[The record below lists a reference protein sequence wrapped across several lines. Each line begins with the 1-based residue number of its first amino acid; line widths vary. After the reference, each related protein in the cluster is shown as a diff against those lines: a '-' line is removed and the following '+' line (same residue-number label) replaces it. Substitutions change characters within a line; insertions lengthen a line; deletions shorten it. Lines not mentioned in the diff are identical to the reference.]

1 MSSVARVTFDAR
13 VSMSEEPEGPVA
25 YTMTL
30 GVTADAEGVYAPN
43 ANIEGLAKVY

>member
-1 MSSVARVTFDAR
+1 MSEEPEEP
-13 VSMSEEPEGPVA
+13 EEPEGPVA

>member
-1 MSSVARVTFDAR
+1 MSEEP
-13 VSMSEEPEGPVA
+13 EEPEGPVA